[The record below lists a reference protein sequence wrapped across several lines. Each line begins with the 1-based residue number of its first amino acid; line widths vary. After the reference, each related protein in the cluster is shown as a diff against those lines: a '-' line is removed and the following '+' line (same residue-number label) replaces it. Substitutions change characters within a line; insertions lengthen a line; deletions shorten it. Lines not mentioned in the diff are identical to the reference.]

1 MGLYTFLVRCSRLS
15 LSLLLL
21 PLLQLL
27 NGAPTVM
34 VLLPATHLTTVVPS
48 DPPTTL
54 ADPLDLPALSPSPP
68 VPLER
73 ELSALLVLT
82 SALLARVAST
92 SVLLPD
98 TASALTFLLLPDT
111 ASALPRDLIDPIVSK
126 VLSRRPPFT
135 VKRRSTPS
143 TVLSSVTLVLDIATA
158 APSLAAVL
166 SLSLILT
173 STTAATPIMAATS
186 AMVVTE
192 LVLRSTPQDFTMMS
206 ATTSVAPT
214 EANPALTSA
223 MASAV
228 TSPATALSLSLILTS
243 ITAVTVI
250 ITATSDTVVPPLS
263 TPVDISV
270 TPPVLPLMMPTTI
283 MVTSITDVEAMVMA
297 LTAVPLEMSIS
308 TVALSAAHPVKPET
322 TDSVVMDITSDL
334 AAAFSL
340 MLATNAEVPTLS
352 VPVVT
357 VPSADSAVLHVLT
370 ATRAD
375 STAVSVR
382 TIWTK
387 PETSASE
394 ELREML
400 PSMPLLVLVLPTVF
414 LPEAKLLSLL
424 RTMMVISPSEL
435 TMLAELSLR
444 LVTLMT
450 SLLVLADSE
459 PIKLISTVKL
469 VIFPFQITKFLME
482 PLMTQLVR
490 ALWTMLMAL
499 LIPALMVS
507 STALP
512 SSINLLT
519 STTRVDVLP
528 TAVPITSFTK
538 IPTLPR
544 TTTLL
549 TPHQSAPMEMEDAT
563 LSRTTT
569 LTVVTSTKPT
579 TVIMIFMTISAMIA
593 ALTDSAVSR
602 TIITHHRRPAALMDS
617 AISRK
622 ILTTTVLFTVAT
634 AASTTDITD
643 TATTVTAPTDTA
655 TTVTDL
661 TDTVD
666 TATAPTTLGENNSF
680 NPFGEGLKADKL
692 LL

>member
-1 MGLYTFLVRCSRLS
+1 MG
-15 LSLLLL
+15 
-21 PLLQLL
+21 
-27 NGAPTVM
+27 
-34 VLLPATHLTTVVPS
+34 
-48 DPPTTL
+48 
-54 ADPLDLPALSPSPP
+54 
-68 VPLER
+68 
-73 ELSALLVLT
+73 
-82 SALLARVAST
+82 
-92 SVLLPD
+92 
-98 TASALTFLLLPDT
+98 
-111 ASALPRDLIDPIVSK
+111 
-126 VLSRRPPFT
+126 
-135 VKRRSTPS
+135 
-143 TVLSSVTLVLDIATA
+143 
-158 APSLAAVL
+158 
-166 SLSLILT
+166 
-173 STTAATPIMAATS
+173 
-186 AMVVTE
+186 
-192 LVLRSTPQDFTMMS
+192 
-206 ATTSVAPT
+206 
-214 EANPALTSA
+214 
-223 MASAV
+223 
-228 TSPATALSLSLILTS
+228 
-243 ITAVTVI
+243 
-250 ITATSDTVVPPLS
+250 
-263 TPVDISV
+263 
-270 TPPVLPLMMPTTI
+270 
-283 MVTSITDVEAMVMA
+283 
-297 LTAVPLEMSIS
+297 
-308 TVALSAAHPVKPET
+308 
-322 TDSVVMDITSDL
+322 
-334 AAAFSL
+334 
-340 MLATNAEVPTLS
+340 
-352 VPVVT
+352 
-357 VPSADSAVLHVLT
+357 LHVLT

-528 TAVPITSFTK
+528 TAVPTTSFTK

-579 TVIMIFMTISAMIA
+579 TVIMIFMTISAMMT

-643 TATTVTAPTDTA
+643 TVTA

>member
-1 MGLYTFLVRCSRLS
+1 MGIYTFLVRCSRLS

-34 VLLPATHLTTVVPS
+34 VLLPTTHLTTVVPS

-54 ADPLDLPALSPSPP
+54 ADPLDLPALSPSPL

-82 SALLARVAST
+82 SALLPRVAST
-92 SVLLPD
+92 SV
-98 TASALTFLLLPDT
+98 LLPDT

-158 APSLAAVL
+158 VPSLAAVL

-243 ITAVTVI
+243 ITAVTAI

-340 MLATNAEVPTLS
+340 MLATNTEVPTLS

-375 STAVSVR
+375 STADSVR

-414 LPEAKLLSLL
+414 LPEAK
-424 RTMMVISPSEL
+424 
-435 TMLAELSLR
+435 
-444 LVTLMT
+444 
-450 SLLVLADSE
+450 
-459 PIKLISTVKL
+459 
-469 VIFPFQITKFLME
+469 
-482 PLMTQLVR
+482 
-490 ALWTMLMAL
+490 
-499 LIPALMVS
+499 
-507 STALP
+507 
-512 SSINLLT
+512 
-519 STTRVDVLP
+519 
-528 TAVPITSFTK
+528 
-538 IPTLPR
+538 
-544 TTTLL
+544 
-549 TPHQSAPMEMEDAT
+549 
-563 LSRTTT
+563 
-569 LTVVTSTKPT
+569 
-579 TVIMIFMTISAMIA
+579 
-593 ALTDSAVSR
+593 
-602 TIITHHRRPAALMDS
+602 
-617 AISRK
+617 
-622 ILTTTVLFTVAT
+622 
-634 AASTTDITD
+634 
-643 TATTVTAPTDTA
+643 
-655 TTVTDL
+655 
-661 TDTVD
+661 
-666 TATAPTTLGENNSF
+666 
-680 NPFGEGLKADKL
+680 
-692 LL
+692 